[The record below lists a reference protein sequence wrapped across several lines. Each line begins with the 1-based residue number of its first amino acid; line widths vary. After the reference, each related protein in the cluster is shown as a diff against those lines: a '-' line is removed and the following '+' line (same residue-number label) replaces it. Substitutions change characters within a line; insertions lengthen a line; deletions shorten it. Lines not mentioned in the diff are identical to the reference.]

1 MLQFWTVSL
10 ALASSTIYTRLILG
24 ARCRPLWKPPSRC
37 KFIIP
42 VRASRLRTHQLLVKS
57 ISEVHLHWSRT
68 IHNIASAV
76 SDVIVVCWI
85 FCSLSH
91 KSWASVLLGAV
102 HKHGN
107 EISAFV
113 IVYCCHSFS
122 VKEFDN
128 LEAAGAWDGEH
139 LTKSWCLKGKLC
151 WNYEF

>member
-1 MLQFWTVSL
+1 MILLQFWTVSL
-10 ALASSTIYTRLILG
+10 ALASSTVYTRPILG
-24 ARCRPLWKPPSRC
+24 ARCRPIWKPPSRC

-42 VRASRLRTHQLLVKS
+42 VRASQLGTHQLLVKS

-85 FCSLSH
+85 FCSLSN
-91 KSWASVLLGAV
+91 KSCAFLGAV
-102 HKHGN
+102 HKYGK

-113 IVYCCHSFS
+113 IVYCCYWCS
-122 VKEFDN
+122 VKEFDD
-128 LEAAGAWDGEH
+128 LEADAWDGEH
-139 LTKSWCLKGKLC
+139 LTESWCLKGKLC

>member
-85 FCSLSH
+85 FCSLSN
-91 KSWASVLLGAV
+91 KSLSTV
-102 HKHGN
+102 HKHGK

-113 IVYCCHSFS
+113 IVYCCYWYS
-122 VKEFDN
+122 VREFDN
-128 LEAAGAWDGEH
+128 LGADARDGEH

-151 WNYEF
+151 WSYEF